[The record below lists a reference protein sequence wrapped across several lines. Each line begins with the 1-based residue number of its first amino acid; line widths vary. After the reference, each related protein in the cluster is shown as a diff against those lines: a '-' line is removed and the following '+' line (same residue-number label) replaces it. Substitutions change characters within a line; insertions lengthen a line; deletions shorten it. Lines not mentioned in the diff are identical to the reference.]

1 MAYRP
6 DDPYNIGIGTP
17 YLGNINMGQVP
28 VNNIEL
34 AKTFN
39 TRQGL
44 LDIGAAE
51 KGKVYGYNPTVVG
64 DFIGTSKKLQGSQNP
79 VTGGGDI
86 GSIKTWMTDPKRQHI
101 YEDYLDKSGT
111 QFIPEI
117 QKALEQGLF
126 KNRDDF
132 GNQLLYEEAI
142 KNKGDQ
148 AFLDDE
154 WDFSNI
160 EGHLASRD
168 LNYVPESVFK
178 QQRFKQHQ
186 LMNRRKQDMQQRIRE
201 AEDAETNRIAKE
213 KADAAAA
220 AAKKQ
225 YSGQGAQGGGGG
237 TNIGG
242 GQQTSSGIA
251 GGAISHGAAKAARG
265 SMSGWGLADGGIV
278 QLLRYGGMVD
288 G

>member
-6 DDPYNIGIGTP
+6 DDLYNIGIGTP

-39 TRQGL
+39 TLQGL

-51 KGKVYGYNPTVVG
+51 KGLIYGYNPTVVG
-64 DFIGTSKKLQGSQNP
+64 DFIGTAKKLHGSQNP
-79 VTGGGDI
+79 VTSGGDI
-86 GSIKTWMTDPKRQHI
+86 GSIKTWMTDDKRQKL
-101 YEDYLDKSGT
+101 YKDYLDESGT

-126 KNRDDF
+126 KKPEDF

-160 EGHLASRD
+160 EDHLASRD
-168 LNYVPESVFK
+168 QSFVPRSNIVS
-178 QQRFKQHQ
+178 RFKQHQ
-186 LMNRRKQDMQQRIRE
+186 LMNQRKQDMQQRIRE
-201 AEDAETNRIAKE
+201 AEAAETDRIAKE
-213 KADAAAA
+213 KADAARAEQNRQA
-220 AAKKQ
+220 QLQAQVTSQANREAKRRI
-225 YSGQGAQGGGGG
+225 SQGEGRDYGKTETRA
-237 TNIGG
+237 
-242 GQQTSSGIA
+242 SSGWESSPFNS
-251 GGAISHGAAKAARG
+251 GG
-265 SMSGWGLADGGIV
+265 LV
-278 QLLRYGGMVD
+278 NFYRYGGFI
-288 G
+288 

>member
-6 DDPYNIGIGTP
+6 DDPYNIG
-17 YLGNINMGQVP
+17 NINTGQVP

-51 KGKVYGYNPTVVG
+51 KGTVYGYNPTVVG

-126 KNRDDF
+126 ENRDDF

-154 WDFSNI
+154 YDFSEI
-160 EGHLASRD
+160 ADQTAMLGLPQLFGMITKGGISKQAIKKALIRD
-168 LNYVPESVFK
+168 QISK
-178 QQRFKQHQ
+178 QIGKKVKPV
-186 LMNRRKQDMQQRIRE
+186 LTGILTDGK
-201 AEDAETNRIAKE
+201 
-213 KADAAAA
+213 AAAA
-220 AAKKQ
+220 APTSHKEAQATGGDYHSDTRSTVDGQTTEWGDELFSRGGLAQ
-225 YSGQGAQGGGGG
+225 YAP
-237 TNIGG
+237 
-242 GQQTSSGIA
+242 
-251 GGAISHGAAKAARG
+251 RG
-265 SMSGWGLADGGIV
+265 SYFDGGLAS
-278 QLLRYGGMVD
+278 LWLR
-288 G
+288 

>member
-6 DDPYNIGIGTP
+6 DDPYNMGIGTP

-132 GNQLLYEEAI
+132 GNQFLYEKAI

-160 EGHLASRD
+160 EGHLASQN

-178 QQRFKQHQ
+178 QQRFKQQQ
-186 LMNRRKQDMQQRIRE
+186 LMNRRKQDMQQRIRQAE
-201 AEDAETNRIAKE
+201 AAEAAKQKAAADAKA
-213 KADAAAA
+213 KADAAAH
-220 AAKKQ
+220 KKAQ
-225 YSGQGAQGGGGG
+225 ATGGDYHSGHQSTVGGKTTDWGP
-237 TNIGG
+237 
-242 GQQTSSGIA
+242 SSHMI
-251 GGAISHGAAKAARG
+251 ARG
-265 SMSGWGLADGGIV
+265 GLAQHAPRYANGGLIDFF
-278 QLLRYGGMVD
+278 RYGGFI

>member
-1 MAYRP
+1 MVYRP

-51 KGKVYGYNPTVVG
+51 KGLVYGHNPTVVG
-64 DFIGTSKKLQGSQNP
+64 DFIGKSKKLQGSQNP

-132 GNQLLYEEAI
+132 GNQFLYEKAI

-160 EGHLASRD
+160 EGHLASQN

-178 QQRFKQHQ
+178 QQRFKQQQ
-186 LMNRRKQDMQQRIRE
+186 LMNRRKQDMQQRIRQAE
-201 AEDAETNRIAKE
+201 AAEAAKQKAAADAKA
-213 KADAAAA
+213 KADAAHRARQQSTPGYGSA
-220 AAKKQ
+220 PGGEGFDAGTGRTTTSG
-225 YSGQGAQGGGGG
+225 YSGKS
-237 TNIGG
+237 
-242 GQQTSSGIA
+242 GQ
-251 GGAISHGAAKAARG
+251 KE
-265 SMSGWGLADGGIV
+265 MMADGGLIDFF
-278 QLLRYGGMVD
+278 RYGGFI